1 MALFLCGWRVMWLR
15 VQCILH
21 CNSLLTY
28 DEIHRTINSDIADDI
43 AITNHYGLRLAARP
57 FFRLGAVRGMM
68 MIGMVR
74 VVDSGWFE
82 ARSLPV
88 PRHPPGRRLARTIDA
103 HVQRRT
109 TNVRRRTAGADSV
122 ECQRSGGTGARDRQ
136 RRSRDVLVY
145 PPPRGTNTSARSPSV
160 SKVSRL

>member
-28 DEIHRTINSDIADDI
+28 DEIHRNINSDIADDI

-74 VVDSGWFE
+74 GSG
-82 ARSLPV
+82 RSIRIRVGSRPGPLPV
-88 PRHPPGRRLARTIDA
+88 PPGRRLARTIDA
-103 HVQRRT
+103 HVQRS
-109 TNVRRRTAGADSV
+109 NVRRRTAGADSV